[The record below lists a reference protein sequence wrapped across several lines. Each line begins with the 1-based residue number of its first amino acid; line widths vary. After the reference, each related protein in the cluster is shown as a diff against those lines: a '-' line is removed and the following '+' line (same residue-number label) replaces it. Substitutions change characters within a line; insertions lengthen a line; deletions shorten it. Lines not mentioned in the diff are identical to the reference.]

1 MKHTKQKA
9 IIFYYDQ
16 MERFDY
22 LSMEECGKMI
32 TAIINYSK
40 NGEVTEFDDRAMR
53 IIFDEFKKELD
64 IDAEKYEQKCEANRI
79 RGKKGGRPKK
89 NEEESEKPNSSFE
102 DLEKANGFFVS
113 EEKPN
118 GFLDEDKKAEKA
130 NIQYTINNTQETKDN
145 TQDTKDNTQ
154 DTKDQTPAAETAA
167 DMREQAP
174 SVSLFGIYHNIPF
187 SDSEMSDLRRE
198 FPTDWKD
205 RLDKV
210 SLWYHNKGIRC
221 INGLREIRKWAAK
234 DRPKGR
240 DMPKS
245 AFIRSETPKYR
256 REYDPD
262 LDLLVI

>member
-1 MKHTKQKA
+1 MKRNRQNSFM
-9 IIFYYDQ
+9 FYLDQ
-16 MERFDY
+16 FDRFSY
-22 LSMEECGKMI
+22 LSDEECGQMI
-32 TAIINYSK
+32 NAIIAYAK
-40 NGEVTEFDDRAMR
+40 TGEAKEFADRSMR

-64 IDAEKYEQKCEANRI
+64 MDAEKYEQKCEANREN
-79 RGKKGGRPKK
+79 GKKGGRPKK
-89 NEEESEKPNSSFE
+89 EKETEEPK
-102 DLEKANGFFVS
+102 
-113 EEKPN
+113 KPN
-118 GFLDEDKKAEKA
+118 GFSSEKEEPKKPLIPNTKDQTP
-130 NIQYTINNTQETKDN
+130 NTINQI
-145 TQDTKDNTQ
+145 QDTKDNTQ

-174 SVSLFGIYHNIPF
+174 SVSLFGIYQNIPF
-187 SDSEMSDLRRE
+187 SDSEMYDLRRE
-198 FPTDWKD
+198 FPADWKD

-245 AFIRSETPKYR
+245 AFLRSETPKYR